1 MGAHETSTAVTPSAC
16 RSAARRRDFHLT
28 RIGEAASARDRL
40 WRVVDWFVAE
50 ANRLP
55 EDELARLTAG
65 LQQLAESLNG
75 RSGQ

>member
-1 MGAHETSTAVTPSAC
+1 MGAHETSTAATPSAC
-16 RSAARRRDFHLT
+16 RSAARRRGFHHT

-40 WRVVDWFVAE
+40 WRVVDWVVAE
-50 ANRLP
+50 ARRLP
-55 EDELARLTAG
+55 EDELARLTAV